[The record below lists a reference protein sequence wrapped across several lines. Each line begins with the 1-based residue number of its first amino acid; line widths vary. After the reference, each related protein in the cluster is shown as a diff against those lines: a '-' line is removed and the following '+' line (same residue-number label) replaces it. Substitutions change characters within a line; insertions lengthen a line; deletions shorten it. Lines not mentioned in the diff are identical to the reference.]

1 MGSSFPSWSSVSG
14 TTGTGSSNSGSSVVG
29 TISRAASSSD
39 ADSVFFS
46 ASVSNSCEAAGNA
59 SNVITH
65 LYWTVLSPRE
75 SICILL
81 AERGRDSM
89 ILITRPFIIIPLRL
103 FTAANLRISW
113 SFQCKRSPASFRF
126 VLSHS

>member
-1 MGSSFPSWSSVSG
+1 MGSSFPSWSSVFG
-14 TTGTGSSNSGSSVVG
+14 TTGTGSSNSRSSVVG

-65 LYWTVLSPRE
+65 LYWTVLPSPPKSFAME
-75 SICILL
+75 LIAFKQSPWSIGEMLQNQAGIW
-81 AERGRDSM
+81 S
-89 ILITRPFIIIPLRL
+89 
-103 FTAANLRISW
+103 TALGPYPNIWA
-113 SFQCKRSPASFRF
+113 QG
-126 VLSHS
+126 